1 MPGSRATAKS
11 MFSYRLH
18 LADGSKVCDVTCAAM
33 SYPGEEIIAGDDE
46 RFRVV
51 AVVPFEDEHSP
62 FVGML
67 QVEAA

>member
-1 MPGSRATAKS
+1 
-11 MFSYRLH
+11 MFSYRPQ
-18 LADGSKVCDVTCAAM
+18 LADCDVTCAAM